1 MSYGIPD
8 DPIIQNMERSGYP
21 DGKEPPQ
28 PICPVCGEVCETVY
42 REFGTD
48 EIIGCNECICAED
61 AWNWPGCFPSEE

>member
-28 PICPVCGEVCETVY
+28 PICPVCGDECGTLYINDGQIVGCE
-42 REFGTD
+42 
-48 EIIGCNECICAED
+48 NCIETRD
-61 AWNWPGCFPSEE
+61 AWDLLVDE